1 MKKQTHSQLPPEHS
15 PACWSASPD
24 LCLWSV
30 GLLLAS
36 GVAEWAGLVQST
48 LPDSEPDLTNRKVK
62 RSAFRDHTH
71 THKHF
76 AHDPT
81 KKSLSHQCVHFLHF
95 SICMYAFWLVKY
107 DWTRIHYVARRT
119 WGFWPL
125 EVASISWVCC
135 SQADTLLVTPGWEV
149 MAGAGLPISGWY
161 TDAELAYWGSLTHTQ
176 THLWAFLTA
185 GQTRQKFLGKY
196 FKNAK

>member
-71 THKHF
+71 KHF

-119 WGFWPL
+119 GDSDRWRWHQYRGSAAARLTPCWSLLGGRWWQGRGCPSL
-125 EVASISWVCC
+125 AGTLTLSWHIEE
-135 SQADTLLVTPGWEV
+135 AWH
-149 MAGAGLPISGWY
+149 
-161 TDAELAYWGSLTHTQ
+161 THTN
-176 THLWAFLTA
+176 TPLSIFDSWSNKTEIF
-185 GQTRQKFLGKY
+185 RKVF
-196 FKNAK
+196 

>member
-71 THKHF
+71 TNILHMILL
-76 AHDPT
+76 
-81 KKSLSHQCVHFLHF
+81 KSHYRINVFIFCISAYVCMHSDWWNTTEPGFTMWLEGRGDSDRWRWHQYRGSAAARLTPCWSLLGGRWWQGRGCPSLAGTLTLSWHIEEAWH
-95 SICMYAFWLVKY
+95 
-107 DWTRIHYVARRT
+107 
-119 WGFWPL
+119 
-125 EVASISWVCC
+125 
-135 SQADTLLVTPGWEV
+135 
-149 MAGAGLPISGWY
+149 
-161 TDAELAYWGSLTHTQ
+161 THTH
-176 THLWAFLTA
+176 TPLSFFDSWSNKTEIF
-185 GQTRQKFLGKY
+185 RKVF
-196 FKNAK
+196 